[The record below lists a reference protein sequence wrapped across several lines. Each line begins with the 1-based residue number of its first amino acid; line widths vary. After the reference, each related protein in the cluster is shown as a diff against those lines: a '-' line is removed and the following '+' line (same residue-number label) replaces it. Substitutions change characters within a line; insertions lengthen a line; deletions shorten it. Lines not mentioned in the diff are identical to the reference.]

1 MLFPQL
7 PLNFW
12 SSWRWPLPSILL
24 CPAGE
29 ALWNFLF
36 PQQMHT
42 LPLLAS
48 TLVTSVNPCIN
59 WLEIYGPGN
68 GGKGLSKEEVAII
81 RDLHKQVPGVS
92 F

>member
-1 MLFPQL
+1 
-7 PLNFW
+7 
-12 SSWRWPLPSILL
+12 
-24 CPAGE
+24 
-29 ALWNFLF
+29 
-36 PQQMHT
+36 MHT

-59 WLEIYGPGN
+59 WLEIYGPGK